1 MEKREIIPRTFVL
14 EEGANSITDGEVSCS
29 SDDVFAVW
37 LSHEDPVRVLH
48 HAEVCP
54 KAGLGR
60 QLGGPCQRSGAMLGS
75 DDIMGIEERVD
86 VARLQSDGATGHGQ
100 SSMVSR
106 SGQNLKVEESKERD
120 EESDE
125 VSERGHSEN
134 GQKKNDRGNWCPNA
148 YSTWAER

>member
-1 MEKREIIPRTFVL
+1 
-14 EEGANSITDGEVSCS
+14 
-29 SDDVFAVW
+29 
-37 LSHEDPVRVLH
+37 
-48 HAEVCP
+48 
-54 KAGLGR
+54 
-60 QLGGPCQRSGAMLGS
+60 MLGS

-134 GQKKNDRGNWCPNA
+134 GQKKNGGGNWCPNA